1 MAYPCVNAADC
12 KEEFNKVKRTV
23 NAIME
28 SDEAPE
34 CVKQYNLIRFK
45 CTAGEDEEVD
55 RQKLEEFKEYLG
67 GISEQEQEA
76 VLKCGMELGEMALKQ
91 VELSDEC
98 KAEIE
103 KKKEEMKEGNKE

>member
-34 CVKQYNLIRFK
+34 CVKQYN
-45 CTAGEDEEVD
+45 
-55 RQKLEEFKEYLG
+55 EEFKEYLG

-76 VLKCGMELGEMALKQ
+76 VLVKRFPLFHILRF
-91 VELSDEC
+91 
-98 KAEIE
+98 
-103 KKKEEMKEGNKE
+103 KKVI